1 MVSFEV
7 NEFIERIDEMLR
19 MVEEEGETIEI
30 TKQGEIIARMEPVR
44 KQTQSSKRVR
54 QESS

>member
-1 MVSFEV
+1 MVSLEV

-19 MVEEEGETIEI
+19 MVVEEGETIQI

-44 KQTQSSKRVR
+44 KKAQSGKRVR
-54 QESS
+54 QES